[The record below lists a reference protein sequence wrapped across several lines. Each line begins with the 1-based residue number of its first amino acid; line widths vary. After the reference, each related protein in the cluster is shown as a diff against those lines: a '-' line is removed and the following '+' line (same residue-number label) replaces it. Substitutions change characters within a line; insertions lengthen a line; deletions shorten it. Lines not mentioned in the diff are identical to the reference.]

1 MSNPNTI
8 TAWIDWAQQHFAD
21 AELYFGHGT
30 DDSISETIYLLAY
43 ALNTDFDLSGFEK
56 DTPLSTEQNENIH
69 SLLRSR
75 VEKKIPAAYL
85 VNEAWFCGLP
95 FYVDDTVL
103 IPRSP
108 IAELIESEFQP
119 WIKRQNIHS
128 ILEIGTGSGCIALSC
143 AYYLQDV
150 TVDAV
155 DVDEHAISIANK
167 NTQNLELESRVNII
181 KSDVFS
187 AITTKKY
194 DIIVS
199 NPPYVS
205 VQEYDAL
212 PAEYKHEP
220 EIGLKSGD
228 DGLDCVRIILSEAAD
243 YLNDDGILIV
253 EVGNSQTN
261 LESAFPDIPFM
272 WLDFEFGGSGVF
284 LLEKVQLNKY
294 FK

>member
-1 MSNPNTI
+1 MSEPNTI
-8 TAWIDWAQQHFAD
+8 TAWIDWAQQHFTD

-56 DTPLSTEQNENIH
+56 DIPLSIEQNENVH

-75 VEKKIPAAYL
+75 IEKKIPAAYL

-103 IPRSP
+103 VPRSP

-143 AYYLQDV
+143 AHYLQDV
-150 TVDAV
+150 RVDAV
-155 DVDEHAISIANK
+155 DVDEQAINIARK
-167 NTQNLELESRVNII
+167 NMQKLGLESRVNII

-187 AITTKKY
+187 AIITKKY

-205 VQEYDAL
+205 AQEYDAL

-228 DGLDCVRIILSEAAD
+228 DGLDCVRIILSEAASH
-243 YLNDDGILIV
+243 LNDDGILIV

-261 LESAFPDIPFM
+261 LEAAFPDIPFM
-272 WLDFEFGGSGVF
+272 WLDFEYGGSGVF
-284 LLEKVQLNKY
+284 LLDKEQLNKY